1 MYASCLT
8 VWFISNNHMYSTI
21 HFFRNATPK
30 SKDCKT
36 SYKVKIQS
44 PTLHTKK
51 NNCKQT
57 NVAENPKGN
66 NFIWTCYIL
75 WHKTVYDTCRYCM
88 NHWFT
93 SFSKVT
99 CNSKVTKIFF
109 SRTIKPI
116 SIHWQKHSWMNGI
129 DISL

>member
-1 MYASCLT
+1 MTVHLLYNFIFYVKWTIYQLLGVFYFHYTWTLT

-21 HFFRNATPK
+21 HFFRNATLK

-57 NVAENPKGN
+57 NVAEKPKGN

-75 WHKTVYDTCRYCM
+75 WHQTVYDTW
-88 NHWFT
+88 HVGTAW
-93 SFSKVT
+93 
-99 CNSKVTKIFF
+99 
-109 SRTIKPI
+109 I
-116 SIHWQKHSWMNGI
+116 SDSHPSPREHVIVK
-129 DISL
+129 